1 LLCVSY
7 KILSVIIYNRIT
19 PLIEDK
25 IGDYQCGFRGNRS
38 TVDQIFAVRQTL
50 DKTWEYEISI
60 WFLFIDFKSAYDQ
73 IERKAVVTA
82 MRRLD
87 IPQKLIKLTKM
98 TMRKTKNVIK
108 VNKCKS

>member
-1 LLCVSY
+1 LLCVAY

-25 IGDYQCGFRGNRS
+25 IGDYQCGFRANRS
-38 TVDQIFAVRQTL
+38 TVDQIFALRQTL
-50 DKTWEYEISI
+50 EKTWEYGISI

-82 MRRLD
+82 LRRLD
-87 IPQKLIKLTKM
+87 IPQKLIKLT
-98 TMRKTKNVIK
+98 
-108 VNKCKS
+108 